1 MKQSSKKISTG
12 TAALYCRLS
21 RDDNMDSESN
31 SIQNQKKILQKA
43 AKDKGYTDTIFF
55 VDDGITGTTMKR
67 PGFQKMIA
75 AIEAGYI
82 SAVFV
87 KDLSRLGRNYIE
99 VGKLTEEF
107 FPLHDVRLVAVSD
120 GVDSDEGED
129 DFTPFKNIMNEYYAK
144 DISKKRRIVNKM
156 KGNAGIPLSPPP
168 YGYIKNPDD
177 PRFWVVDP
185 EAADV
190 VRRIYRMALE
200 GYGLAETA
208 AALGADGIVN
218 PTYYWRSKGTS
229 RGGSKS
235 TLEPT
240 KWGHTTI
247 KKILTTQEYCG
258 DVINFKSYSKSYKMK
273 KRIENPEENRAI
285 FLNVH
290 EAIID
295 RPTWEKVQALKA
307 GTRRKRPT
315 VTQEPSVFSGVMKC
329 PECGGNLNF
338 HFNQN
343 NHDIKFFSCQNHNSG
358 LRKCSST
365 HYIRLDFLEQV
376 VLYEVHRLACFANEY
391 EKDFIKAMVGRSAK
405 VAENER
411 VRKKRELDALLAR
424 DRELDALFE
433 RLYEDN
439 VSGKI
444 DDARFAKMSKRYEQE
459 QGENAGRIKTLRL
472 EVKKLDEKRMDVD
485 DFLETVRRYTDATK
499 ITKRMVAELIDHIEV
514 YPAVK
519 EDGVTNQ
526 RVTIHYNCIGVFE
539 VPDRRKIP
547 ERDILLETRRG
558 VALSYAPA
566 GIAV

>member
-67 PGFQKMIA
+67 PGFQKMIS

-185 EAADV
+185 VAADV

-273 KRIENPEENRAI
+273 RRIENPEENRAI

-315 VTQEPSVFSGVMKC
+315 VTQEPSAFSGVMKC

-391 EKDFIKAMVGRSAK
+391 ENDFIKAMVGRSAK

-411 VRKKRELDALLAR
+411 VRKKRELDGLLAR
-424 DRELDALFE
+424 DRELDTLFE

-444 DDARFAKMSKRYEQE
+444 DDARFAKMAKRYEQE
-459 QGENAGRIKTLRL
+459 QGENAGRIKALRL
-472 EVKKLDEKRMDVD
+472 EVKKLEEKRMDVD
-485 DFLETVRRYTDATK
+485 DFLETVRHYTNAAK

-526 RVTIHYNCIGVFE
+526 RVTIHYNCIGAFE

-547 ERDILLETRRG
+547 ERDILLETRKG

-566 GIAV
+566 V